1 MSRHP
6 ITVRR
11 RRKASR
17 AKKARRQAR
26 EQRPTVGVYNPA
38 AGQVGQVPLHE
49 VRPVGPSKTQ
59 AKRVAAR
66 ERAANDKAVRK
77 LKDLDTRWGVGLGP
91 VKARLKWMGQ
101 LFGGG
106 R

>member
-1 MSRHP
+1 MPRHP

-17 AKKARRQAR
+17 AKRARRAER
-26 EQRPTVGVYNPA
+26 DSGPMVGIYNPA
-38 AGQVGQVPLHE
+38 AGQVGRVPVDQVRL
-49 VRPVGPSKTQ
+49 RGLSKTQ

-66 ERAANDKAVRK
+66 EKAANDKAVQK
-77 LKDLDTRWGVGLGP
+77 LKDLDSRWGVGLGP

-106 R
+106 